1 MAKREPLYPHVPN
14 MKQVQFPHKIKGEVT
29 ISGTIPDNTIVRLKS
44 GTEGW
49 VKGKIVEYFD
59 VVSFPPLRGAIY
71 GGGMAPGYK
80 VHILEGKHK
89 GETISVPTNYVQ
101 RI

>member
-1 MAKREPLYPHVPN
+1 MGEQPLYPHVPKG
-14 MKQVQFPHKIKGEVT
+14 KQVQFPHTAKKTAVAGELPP
-29 ISGTIPDNTIVRLKS
+29 GTSVRLKS

-49 VKGKIVEYFD
+49 IRGTIVEYFD
-59 VVSFPPLRGAIY
+59 IYLMPPLGAIY

-89 GETISVPTNYVQ
+89 GETIRVPTNYVQ
-101 RI
+101 RA

>member
-1 MAKREPLYPHVPN
+1 MPKEPLYPHIPKG
-14 MKQVQFPHKIKGEVT
+14 KQTQFPHTTGGVKVAATGILPD
-29 ISGTIPDNTIVRLKS
+29 GTPVRLKS

-49 VKGKIVEYFD
+49 VRGTIVEYFD
-59 VVSFPPLRGAIY
+59 VYTMGPLGAIY

-89 GETISVPTNYVQ
+89 GETIRVPTNYVE
-101 RI
+101 RV